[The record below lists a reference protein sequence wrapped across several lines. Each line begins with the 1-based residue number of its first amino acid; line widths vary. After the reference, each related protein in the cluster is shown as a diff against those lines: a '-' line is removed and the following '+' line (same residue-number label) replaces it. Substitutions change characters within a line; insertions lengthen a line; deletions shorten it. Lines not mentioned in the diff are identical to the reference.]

1 MRLERQFG
9 FRLVLP
15 AALAIALLAAP
26 MTALGQE
33 GPLDPSQP
41 KGITTEEIIRR
52 FATKEKEF
60 KEARDRYTYR
70 QDSKM
75 EEMDGNTPTGEWHQV
90 VDILF
95 DNRGRRIE
103 SVVFA
108 PQPSLQRI
116 MMTKEDVDDLQNRLP
131 FVLTSDE
138 IPDYQILYAGQQKED
153 ELNTY
158 VFDIAPKSI
167 QKNRRYFQGRIW
179 VDDHDLQIVKTK
191 GKSVPEIRSKNG
203 ENLFPEFTTWREQID
218 GKYWFPTYTRV
229 DDTLRFSTGEVK
241 VRQVV
246 KYLNYKRFGADVKI
260 TYGGSEVEK
269 VPEGESKQPQAGP
282 QGTSSPQKPAK

>member
-1 MRLERQFG
+1 
-9 FRLVLP
+9 
-15 AALAIALLAAP
+15 
-26 MTALGQE
+26 
-33 GPLDPSQP
+33 
-41 KGITTEEIIRR
+41 
-52 FATKEKEF
+52 
-60 KEARDRYTYR
+60 
-70 QDSKM
+70 
-75 EEMDGNTPTGEWHQV
+75 
-90 VDILF
+90 
-95 DNRGRRIE
+95 
-103 SVVFA
+103 
-108 PQPSLQRI
+108 
-116 MMTKEDVDDLQNRLP
+116 
-131 FVLTSDE
+131 
-138 IPDYQILYAGQQKED
+138 
-153 ELNTY
+153 

-269 VPEGESKQPQAGP
+269 VPEGESKQQQTGP